1 MHKKWLYRLILSYLP
16 ILFAVVSCLVIV
28 FFMTLGDTV
37 RKQTLRANEIYAQN
51 VVQVLD
57 TSLRGIET
65 PTIKG
70 LLLNDRVD
78 AFFRESR
85 SSTPYRD
92 YGVTEAL
99 LDFMSPLPMID
110 SVYVYRR
117 ADDKV
122 LMQSF
127 SSSLPAFGDRAFIEK
142 TLAEPDAPAWSG
154 LRQMMLFPG
163 DRDPRAVVSLSKQ
176 VPYFSGEQGVIVV
189 NVRKE
194 SIQSMIGEMGRENVD
209 VCIKDAVGGIIGGSE
224 QSCSDESG
232 REKIALVSPYTGW
245 NVEIRLAGVG
255 AFSLLSA
262 FSNLWALLG
271 FAAIIGGIAAM
282 TYISHRHYRPLG
294 QVMNRIAALAE
305 QHRERGISAPGRSD
319 DEFAFIERSLEK
331 LIEQA
336 NDYERQQ
343 AEGLPYRR
351 AHLFKELLEGS
362 RDMPPEEWVRETSSL
377 GMNGEFAGS
386 LVGVAEIDAYAS
398 LSAEHTPRD
407 LALFKFML
415 HSVIQEIADECGE
428 PLWTEWIGPDRL
440 GLLYRP
446 RPDSGRDADPVR
458 LAAMAQQACG
468 WVKQNA
474 KFTATFG
481 FGGAAEDLTAIAAS
495 YRKAL
500 AALDRKVAEGP
511 GGAYVFGRAGEGGAG
526 SGGMDALVQT
536 VREAALAFRLGS
548 GEWEGLVERFFAL
561 MSADGCSKED
571 VVRLLK
577 LLQAQFG
584 REMHELPQPM
594 QEIWADC
601 GLRGVP
607 SSTADF
613 EWIGELRGPLLDSLR
628 EAEHRLR
635 ESRMNREHYDL
646 ANRMREYVAEH
657 YGDPDFSL
665 TQISEAFD
673 GNAKTISRIFK
684 EELGEKFVDYLT
696 RLRMEEAKRL
706 LVETDESVQDIA
718 EKVGYL
724 YPMSFIRV
732 FKKLENATPGEYR
745 KERQTDASIR
755 KRGG

>member
-28 FFMTLGDTV
+28 FFMTLGETV

-51 VVQVLD
+51 VVQVVD

-70 LLLNDRVD
+70 LLLNDRVGG
-78 AFFRESR
+78 FFQETE

-110 SVYVYRR
+110 SVYLYRR

-127 SSSLPAFGDRAFIEK
+127 SSSLPSFGDRAFIEK
-142 TLAEPDAPAWSG
+142 MLGEPTAPVWSG
-154 LRQMMLFPG
+154 LRQMQLFPG
-163 DRDPRAVVSLSKQ
+163 DREPRAVVSLSKQ
-176 VPYFSGEQGVIVV
+176 VPYFSGEQGLIVV

-194 SIQSMIGEMGRENVD
+194 SIQSMIQEMSRENVD
-209 VCIKDAVGGIIGGSE
+209 VCIRDEAGGIIGGSE
-224 QSCSDESG
+224 QSCSDEGG
-232 REKIALVSPYTGW
+232 REKIALTSAYTGW
-245 NVEIRLAGVG
+245 NVEVRLAGVG

-294 QVMNRIAALAE
+294 QVMNRITALAE
-305 QHRERGISAPGRSD
+305 QHRERGILAPGRSD

-351 AHLFKELLEGS
+351 AHMFKELLEGS
-362 RDMPPEEWVRETSSL
+362 RDMPPEEWSRETESL
-377 GMNGEFAGS
+377 GMDGEWQGVI
-386 LVGVAEIDAYAS
+386 VGVAEIDAYAS
-398 LSAEHTPRD
+398 LSAEHTARD

-415 HSVIQEIADECGE
+415 RSVIQEIADECGE

-440 GLLYRP
+440 GLLYRRRTGSE
-446 RPDSGRDADPVR
+446 RPADPAR
-458 LAAMAQQACG
+458 FAAMAQQAGG
-468 WVKQNA
+468 WLKQNA

-481 FGGAAEDLTAIAAS
+481 FGGAAEDAVGIAAS

-511 GGAYVFGRAGEGGAG
+511 DRVYVFGRAGFGGG
-526 SGGMDALVQT
+526 DGGMDALVQT

-548 GEWEGLVERFFAL
+548 AEWEALVERFFAL
-561 MSADGCSKED
+561 IAADGCSKD
-571 VVRLLK
+571 DIVRLLD
-577 LLQAQFG
+577 LLRAQFG
-584 REMHELPQPM
+584 REMQELPPPM
-594 QEIWADC
+594 QEIWSDC
-601 GLRGVP
+601 ELRGIP
-607 SSTADF
+607 SSPADF

-628 EAEHRLR
+628 EAEGRLR
-635 ESRMNREHYDL
+635 EGRMNREHYDL

-665 TQISEAFD
+665 THISEAFD

-684 EELGEKFVDYLT
+684 EEIGEKFVDYLA
-696 RLRMEEAKRL
+696 RLRMDEAKRL
-706 LVETDESVQDIA
+706 LLETDESVQDIA

-732 FKKLENATPGEYR
+732 FKKLEGATPGEYR
-745 KERQTDASIR
+745 KERQDGAAKQ

>member
-1 MHKKWLYRLILSYLP
+1 MQKKWLYRLILSYLP

-28 FFMTLGDTV
+28 FFMTLNETV

-51 VVQVLD
+51 VVQVVD

-70 LLLNDRVD
+70 LLLNERVGS
-78 AFFRESR
+78 FFQEAQG
-85 SSTPYRD
+85 STPYRD

-110 SVYVYRR
+110 SVYLYRR

-127 SSSLPAFGDRAFIEK
+127 SSSLPSFGDRAFIER
-142 TLAEPDAPAWSG
+142 TLADPNAPVWSG
-154 LRQMMLFPG
+154 LRQMQLFPG
-163 DRDPRAVVSLSKQ
+163 DREPRAVVSLSKA
-176 VPYFSGEQGVIVV
+176 VPYFSGEQGLIVV

-194 SIQSMIGEMGRENVD
+194 SIQSMIQEMSRENVD
-209 VCIKDAVGGIIGGSE
+209 VCIKDQVGGIIGGSE
-224 QSCSDESG
+224 QSCSDEGG
-232 REKIALVSPYTGW
+232 REKISMTSAYTGW
-245 NVEIRLAGVG
+245 NVEVRLAGVG

-294 QVMNRIAALAE
+294 QVMNRITALAE
-305 QHRERGISAPGRSD
+305 QHRQRGILLPGSRD

-351 AHLFKELLEGS
+351 AHMFKELLEGS
-362 RDMPPEEWVRETSSL
+362 RDMPPEEWSRETESL
-377 GMNGEFAGS
+377 GMDGEFGGVI
-386 LVGVAEIDAYAS
+386 VGIAEIDAYVS
-398 LSAEHTPRD
+398 LSAEHTARD

-415 HSVIQEIADECGE
+415 RSVIQEIADDCGE

-440 GLLYRP
+440 GLLYRRRSGSD
-446 RPDSGRDADPVR
+446 RPADPAR
-458 LAAMAQQACG
+458 LAAMAQQAGG
-468 WVKQNA
+468 WLKQNA

-481 FGGAAEDLTAIAAS
+481 FGSAAEERAQVPAS

-511 GGAYVFGRAGEGGAG
+511 DRVYVFGRAGETTGTG
-526 SGGMDALVQT
+526 GGMDALVQA

-548 GEWEGLVERFFAL
+548 GEWEELIERFFAL
-561 MSADGCSKED
+561 IAADGCSKED
-571 VVRLLK
+571 IVRLTK
-577 LLQAQFG
+577 LLEAQFR
-584 REMHELPQPM
+584 REMQELPPPM
-594 QEIWADC
+594 QEIWGGCA
-601 GLRGVP
+601 LRGIP
-607 SSTADF
+607 SSPAGF
-613 EWIGELRGPLLDSLR
+613 EWIGELRGPLLESLR
-628 EAEHRLR
+628 EAEARLR
-635 ESRMNREHYDL
+635 EGRMNREHYDL
-646 ANRMREYVAEH
+646 ANRMRQYVAEH

-665 TQISEAFD
+665 THISEAFD

-684 EELGEKFVDYLT
+684 EEIGEKFVDYLAK
-696 RLRMEEAKRL
+696 LRMEEAKRL
-706 LVETDESVQDIA
+706 LVESDESVQTIA

-732 FKKLENATPGEYR
+732 FKKLEGVTPGEYR
-745 KERQTDASIR
+745 KERQSDEAKRT
-755 KRGG
+755 RGG

>member
-28 FFMTLGDTV
+28 FFMTLGETV

-51 VVQVLD
+51 VVQVVD

-70 LLLNDRVD
+70 LLLNDRVG
-78 AFFRESR
+78 AFFQESE

-117 ADDKV
+117 ADGKV

-127 SSSLPAFGDRAFIEK
+127 SSSLPSFGDQAFIEK
-142 TLAEPDAPAWSG
+142 SLAEPTAPAWSG
-154 LRQMMLFPG
+154 LRQMRLFPG

-176 VPYFSGEQGVIVV
+176 VPYFSGEQGLIVV

-194 SIQSMIGEMGRENVD
+194 SIQSMIGEMSRENAD
-209 VCIKDAVGGIIGGSE
+209 VCIKDEAGGIIGGSR
-224 QSCSDESG
+224 QSCSDEGG
-232 REKIALVSPYTGW
+232 REKISLVSPYTGW

-262 FSNLWALLG
+262 FSGLWTLLG
-271 FAAIIGGIAAM
+271 FAAIVGGIAAM

-305 QHRERGISAPGRSD
+305 QHRERGISTPGRSD

-351 AHLFKELLEGS
+351 AYVFKELLEGS
-362 RDMPPEEWVRETSSL
+362 RERPPEEWDREASSL
-377 GMNGEFAGS
+377 GMAGEFEGS

-415 HSVIQEIADECGE
+415 RSVIQEIADECGE

-440 GLLYRP
+440 GLLYRG
-446 RPDSGRDADPVR
+446 RPGAERYADPTR
-458 LAAMAQQACG
+458 FAAMARQAGG
-468 WVKQNA
+468 WLKQNA

-481 FGGAAEDLTAIAAS
+481 FGGMSEDLTGISAS

-511 GGAYVFGRAGEGGAG
+511 GAAYVFGRAGEGTAG
-526 SGGMDALVQT
+526 GGMDELVQT

-561 MSADGCSKED
+561 MSADACSKED
-571 VVRLLK
+571 VVRLLR

-584 REMHELPQPM
+584 REMQELPQPM
-594 QEIWADC
+594 QEIWTTC
-601 GLRGVP
+601 GLRGIP

-613 EWIGELRGPLLDSLR
+613 EWIGELKGPLLDSLR
-628 EAEHRLR
+628 EAEGRLK
-635 ESRMNREHYDL
+635 ENRMNREHYGL

-684 EELGEKFVDYLT
+684 EELGEKFVDYLA

-706 LVETDESVQDIA
+706 LVESDESVQDIA
-718 EKVGYL
+718 EKIGYL

-732 FKKLENATPGEYR
+732 FKKLEGATPGEYR
-745 KERQTDASIR
+745 KERQTESAAR
-755 KRGG
+755 KREG